1 MRASVLLAELVDVA
15 ICHPDEAIVLFL
27 EDFCFNSNSENNGT
41 QGWSNEKKM
50 QEYDKLYEES
60 GLKNH
65 MFKLASPKSM
75 PMLEELRN
83 GRNII
88 VFNDIKE
95 TLKYAEQR

>member
-1 MRASVLLAELVDVA
+1 
-15 ICHPDEAIVLFL
+15 
-27 EDFCFNSNSENNGT
+27 
-41 QGWSNEKKM
+41 M

-65 MFKLASPKSM
+65 IFKLASPKSM

-88 VFNDIKE
+88 VFNDMKE